1 MAPIRRRVSP
11 LTPVQKRFLCV
22 LLCTVPAIALYYGL
36 PLIGFRYPHYLYA
49 ALGGGVAI
57 WYVIY
62 NRGFNTHKKTADML
76 PDTIPLAEREAL
88 IAEGRRR
95 EKRSAWA
102 LYLLFPIIVT
112 FLIDMVILFILPSGS

>member
-1 MAPIRRRVSP
+1 MKKKGSP
-11 LTPVQKRFLCV
+11 LPAVQKRFL
-22 LLCTVPAIALYYGL
+22 LMLICTVPAIALYYGL

-62 NRGFNTHKKTADML
+62 NRGFNTRKKTADML

-95 EKRSAWA
+95 EARSAWA

-112 FLIDMVILFILPSGS
+112 FLIDMIILFILPSGS

>member
-1 MAPIRRRVSP
+1 MKKKGSP
-11 LTPVQKRFLCV
+11 LPAVQKRFL
-22 LLCTVPAIALYYGL
+22 LMLICTVPAIALYYGL

-76 PDTIPLAEREAL
+76 PDTIPLAEREEL
-88 IAEGRRR
+88 IAEGCRR
-95 EKRSAWA
+95 EARSAWA

-112 FLIDMVILFILPSGS
+112 FLIDMIILFILPSGS